1 MEPSAHLLMAVL
13 LITSIS
19 MTLVDVSAAES
30 DTHALLV
37 RKVDALF
44 AEWDKAGSPGAAVA
58 IVKNG
63 LVIYQKG
70 YGSANL
76 EYDIPITSSTVFHVA
91 SVSKQFTAFAITV
104 LAHEGKLS
112 LDDDIRQ
119 YLPELPAFG
128 ATITIRHLIHHTSG
142 LRDQWFLLAMAG
154 WRLDDVITQAHI
166 LKLVRSQ
173 RELNFRP
180 GEEHRYSN
188 TGYTLLAEIV
198 ERVSGKPFHEWT
210 ATHIFEPLGMT
221 STLFYDD
228 HERIV
233 KNRAYSYQP
242 DGKGGFK
249 KRVLSY
255 ANAGATSL
263 LTTVEDLAKWARNF
277 HEARLGGPAVIAHMH
292 ERGVLNHGDTLDYA
306 FGLHVDGYAGLKRVG
321 HAGSDAGYRA
331 YFGRFPEQELA
342 IIVLS
347 NLASF
352 NPVAMA
358 MQVVDVY
365 LADGSASEQP
375 ASKTT
380 AVPAERKAIVLDP
393 AMYDEYVGVYTLRP
407 GLIITITK
415 EHQRLMTQMTGR
427 PKVELFPESESKF
440 FVKGADVQVSFRRD
454 PTGKVILL
462 TVHDQD
468 QNLRALKFEPL
479 ALSVDQLT
487 EYTGNYYSEEL
498 GTTYTF
504 VVNDGQLVAQH
515 RRHEDIKFMPE
526 QADAFF
532 SGVWFFGQ
540 VKFMRDTSKRITGL
554 KVSNERATNLH
565 FDKQQQ

>member
-1 MEPSAHLLMAVL
+1 MEQSAHLLIAVL
-13 LITSIS
+13 LITSVS

-44 AEWDKAGSPGAAVA
+44 AEWNKPGSPGAAVA

-63 LVIYQKG
+63 LVMYQKG

-76 EYDIPITSSTVFHVA
+76 EYDIPITSSTIFQVA

-128 ATITIRHLIHHTSG
+128 VPITIRHLMHHTSG
-142 LRDQWFLLAMAG
+142 LREEVFLLAMAG

-180 GEEHRYSN
+180 GEKYRYSN

-198 ERVSGKPFHEWT
+198 ERVSGKSFRAWT
-210 ATHIFEPLGMT
+210 ATNIFEPLGMT

-242 DGKGGFK
+242 DGQGGFK
-249 KRVLSY
+249 KHVLSY
-255 ANAGATSL
+255 ASAGATNL

-292 ERGVLNHGDTLDYA
+292 KRGVLNHGETLDYA
-306 FGLHVDGYAGLKRVG
+306 CGLVVDGYYGLKRVG
-321 HAGSDAGYRA
+321 HAGGQAGYRA
-331 YFGRFPEQELA
+331 YFGRFPEQDLA

-358 MQVVDVY
+358 MQVVDVS

-375 ASKTT
+375 ASRIT
-380 AVPAERKAIVLDP
+380 ARPAERKAIVLDP
-393 AMYDEYVGVYTLRP
+393 AMYDEYVGVYKLWP
-407 GLIITITK
+407 GHIITITK
-415 EHQRLMTQMTGR
+415 ENQRLMGQVTGR
-427 PKVELFPESESKF
+427 PKGELFPESEHKF
-440 FVKGADVQVSFRRD
+440 FVQGANIQVSFQRVL
-454 PTGKVILL
+454 TGKVIL
-462 TVHDQD
+462 TVHEED

-515 RRHEDIKFMPE
+515 RRHEDIKLMPE

-540 VKFMRDTSKRITGL
+540 VKFMRDQSKRITGL

>member
-1 MEPSAHLLMAVL
+1 MEQSAHLLMAVL

-142 LRDQWFLLAMAG
+142 LRDQWSLLAMAG

-180 GEEHRYSN
+180 GEEYQYSN

-198 ERVSGKPFHEWT
+198 ERVSGKSFREWT

-393 AMYDEYVGVYTLRP
+393 AMYDEYVGAYTLRP

>member
-1 MEPSAHLLMAVL
+1 MEQSAHLLIAVL
-13 LITSIS
+13 LITSVS

-44 AEWDKAGSPGAAVA
+44 AEWDKPGSPGAAVA

-63 LVIYQKG
+63 LVMYQKG
-70 YGSANL
+70 YGTANL
-76 EYDIPITSSTVFHVA
+76 EYDIPITSSTIFHVG

-128 ATITIRHLIHHTSG
+128 VPITIRHLMHHTSG
-142 LRDQWFLLAMAG
+142 LRDEVFLLAMAG
-154 WRLDDVITQAHI
+154 WRLDDVITKAHI

-180 GEEHRYSN
+180 GEKYRYSN

-198 ERVSGKPFHEWT
+198 ERVSGKSFREWT
-210 ATHIFEPLGMT
+210 ATNIFAPLGMT

-228 HERIV
+228 HEQIV
-233 KNRAYSYQP
+233 KNSAYSYQP

-249 KRVLSY
+249 KHVLSY
-255 ANAGATSL
+255 ANAGL

-292 ERGVLNHGDTLDYA
+292 ERGVLNHGETLDYA
-306 FGLHVDGYAGLKRVG
+306 FGLVVDGYYGLKRWG
-321 HAGSDAGYRA
+321 HAGSHAGYRA
-331 YFGRFPEQELA
+331 YFGRFPEQDLA

-375 ASKTT
+375 GSRIT
-380 AVPAERKAIVLDP
+380 ALPAERKAIVLDP
-393 AMYDEYVGVYTLRP
+393 AMYDEYVGVYKLWP
-407 GLIITITK
+407 GYIITITK
-415 EHQRLMTQMTGR
+415 ENQRLMGQVTGR
-427 PKVELFPESESKF
+427 PKGELFPESERKF
-440 FVKGADVQVSFRRD
+440 FVKGADVQVSFQRV
-454 PTGKVILL
+454 TGKVIL
-462 TVHDQD
+462 TVHDED

-515 RRHEDIKFMPE
+515 RRHEDIKLMPE

-540 VKFMRDTSKRITGL
+540 VKFMRDQSKRITGL
-554 KVSNERATNLH
+554 KVSNERATNVH

>member
-1 MEPSAHLLMAVL
+1 MEQSAHLLIAVL
-13 LITSIS
+13 LITSVS

-44 AEWDKAGSPGAAVA
+44 AEWDKPGSPGAAVA

-63 LVIYQKG
+63 LVMYQKG

-76 EYDIPITSSTVFHVA
+76 EYDIPITSSTIFPVG

-128 ATITIRHLIHHTSG
+128 VPITIRHLMHHTSG
-142 LRDQWFLLAMAG
+142 LRDEVFLLAMAG
-154 WRLDDVITQAHI
+154 WRLDDVITKAHI

-180 GEEHRYSN
+180 GEKYRYSN

-198 ERVSGKPFHEWT
+198 ERVSGKSFRAWT
-210 ATHIFEPLGMT
+210 ATNIFEPLGMT

-249 KRVLSY
+249 KHVLSY
-255 ANAGATSL
+255 ANANL

-306 FGLHVDGYAGLKRVG
+306 FGLVVDGYYGLKRVG
-321 HAGSDAGYRA
+321 HAGSHAGYRA
-331 YFGRFPEQELA
+331 YFGRFPEQDLA

-358 MQVVDVY
+358 MQVVDVS

-375 ASKTT
+375 GSRIT
-380 AVPAERKAIVLDP
+380 ARPAERKAIVLDP
-393 AMYDEYVGVYTLRP
+393 AMYDEYVGVYKLWP
-407 GLIITITK
+407 GYIITITK
-415 EHQRLMTQMTGR
+415 ENQRLMGQVTGQ
-427 PKVELFPESESKF
+427 PKGELFPESERKF
-440 FVKGADVQVSFRRD
+440 FVKGADVQVSFQRGL
-454 PTGKVILL
+454 TGKVIL
-462 TVHDQD
+462 TVHDED

-515 RRHEDIKFMPE
+515 RRHEDIKLMPE

-540 VKFMRDTSKRITGL
+540 VKFMRDQSKRITGL